1 MDARE
6 RQVST
11 WAEAAWRHAE
21 QGDPF
26 AAYVAAWLTLTIIA
40 GIRASDQGL
49 RGPDNSPSD
58 SDLVDSL
65 FRSRSAAVWSAVSDQ
80 TDHAKWLARRV
91 GIDDRGREVSRSP
104 IILVSPNE
112 PLAARMVRL
121 RAVLA
126 GEVPAL
132 GYNVEDRA
140 ADLAA
145 LLNRVRNNLF
155 HGRKIYEFE
164 SEDAELLQHLNP
176 IALAIIDAVAGRR
189 SRAGSARR

>member
-11 WAEAAWRHAE
+11 WAQAAWRHAE

-49 RGPDNSPSD
+49 RGPDSSPSD
-58 SDLVDSL
+58 SELVDSL
-65 FRSRSAAVWSAVSDQ
+65 FRSRSEAVWSAVGDQ
-80 TDHAKWLARRV
+80 ADHAKWLARRV

-104 IILVSPNE
+104 IILVAPNE
-112 PLAARMVRL
+112 PMAARMVRL

-126 GEVPAL
+126 GDVPAL

-155 HGRKIYEFE
+155 HGRKVYEFE
-164 SEDAELLQHLNP
+164 SEDAELLEHLNP
-176 IALAIIDAVAGRR
+176 IALGIIDAFAGRR
-189 SRAGSARR
+189 GTSRGARR